1 MRIVWS
7 SAAWA
12 DVDRLHSFLADHD
25 FDVADAIFDRLANSP
40 SDLLDFP
47 RRGSRLSEFDPREVR
62 EFRVGHYLLRYEL
75 RRSEIFVLRFFHAR
89 ESVLLALRGSSFR

>member
-12 DVDRLHSFLADHD
+12 DVDRLHAFLAEHD
-25 FDVADAIFDRLANSP
+25 LDVADAVFDRLANAP
-40 SDLLDFP
+40 AALLSFP

-62 EFRVGHYLLRYEL
+62 EFRLRNYMMRYEL
-75 RRSEIFVLRFFHAR
+75 ARTDIVVLRFFHAR
-89 ESVLLALRGSSFR
+89 EDRF